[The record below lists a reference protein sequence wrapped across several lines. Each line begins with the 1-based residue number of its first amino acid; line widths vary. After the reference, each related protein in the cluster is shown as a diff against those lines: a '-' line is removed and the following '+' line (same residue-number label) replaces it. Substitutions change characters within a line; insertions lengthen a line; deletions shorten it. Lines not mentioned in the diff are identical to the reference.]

1 MGTSTS
7 RRPPLPLLAAAVAAV
22 VVMALPLVYLVIRV
36 LDSGES
42 AWSALWRPRTAETIA
57 TSLLLVVL
65 VAVGVLILAVPTA
78 WLLSRTDLPFRRVL
92 IVLVAL
98 PLAVPSYVA
107 AYAWIA
113 LLPGMSGVLA
123 AALVMSLSTF
133 PYVSIPLMAALRGL
147 DPGLEESARSLGLG
161 RAAVARRVVLPLMWP
176 AAGAG
181 LLLAALYTLA
191 EFGTVSIFRV
201 DAFTRVIYASYRAS
215 FDRTAAAV
223 LAVLLV
229 LLALALVAAE
239 ARVRGRASRWRTGS
253 GAPRPAAPIHVRGR
267 VRAAGLVWMSCVI
280 GLSLALPVAS
290 IIGQLVLSR
299 RRAFDPEAFLGALAG
314 SVSASTLGA
323 AVALILAIPLGVLAA
338 RYTGRLVRS
347 LEAGAF
353 AGHGLPGVVIGLAL
367 VFLTLMLLPA
377 AYQTLATLAFAYAV
391 LFAPK
396 AVGATRAAVGAAP
409 PELESVA
416 RSLGRGPLGAWW
428 QTTGRLAWPGIAAGG
443 LLVLL
448 TAMKELPAT
457 LMLRPTGFETLAT
470 RLWSRTEVEAFG
482 AAAPYALAL
491 IVLAALPAWL
501 MSRWLGS
508 PGSSGRR
515 SQAPRTLDRGDAAA
529 DGAWKGAAMHQVKA
543 GPS

>member
-1 MGTSTS
+1 MNRTTS
-7 RRPPLPLLAAAVAAV
+7 RRPPLPLLAAAVVAV
-22 VVMALPLVYLVIRV
+22 VVMAVPLLYLVVRV
-36 LDSGES
+36 VDAGES
-42 AWSALWRPRTAETIA
+42 AWAALWRLRTLETLG
-57 TSLLLVVL
+57 TSAALVIL
-65 VAVGVLILAVPTA
+65 VSVGVLVLAVPTA
-78 WLLSRTDLPFRRVL
+78 WLLSRTDLPLRRLL

-113 LLPGMSGVLA
+113 LFPGMNGLFA

-147 DPGLEESARSLGLG
+147 DAGQEESARSLGLG
-161 RAAVARRVVLPLMWP
+161 RLAVARRVTLPLMWP

-229 LLALALVAAE
+229 VLALTLVFAE
-239 ARVRGRASRWRTGS
+239 ARLRGRAARWRTGS
-253 GAPRPAAPIHVRGR
+253 GAPRPAPLTVLSARGR
-267 VRAAGLVWMSCVI
+267 VLGLAWMLVLV
-280 GLSLALPVAS
+280 GLSLVLPVAS
-290 IIGQLVLSR
+290 IVGQLLASQR
-299 RRAFDPEAFLGALAG
+299 REFDVGVFAGAVAG
-314 SVSASTLGA
+314 SVSASAIGA
-323 AVALILAIPLGVLAA
+323 VIALALAVPVGVLAA
-338 RYTGRLVRS
+338 RYVSRGVRI
-347 LEAGAF
+347 LESAAF
-353 AGHGLPGVVIGLAL
+353 AGHGLPGVVVGLSL
-367 VFLTLMLLPA
+367 VFLTLTVLPA
-377 AYQTLATLAFAYAV
+377 AYQTVATLAFAYAV

-396 AVGATRAAVGAAP
+396 AIGATRSAVGAVP

-416 RSLGRGPLGAWW
+416 RSLGRGPVQAWW

-482 AAAPYALAL
+482 EAAPYALAL
-491 IVLAALPAWL
+491 IVLAAVPAWL
-501 MSRWLGS
+501 MSRWLGRR
-508 PGSSGRR
+508 PRQEGGVTTDEPQWQGDAVPVGSSG
-515 SQAPRTLDRGDAAA
+515 
-529 DGAWKGAAMHQVKA
+529 
-543 GPS
+543 